1 MNWITIAGMM
11 LVTWVPRFVPLMLSR
26 DVPLP
31 RWIRRWLSGFP
42 YADLGALIFPGIR
55 GPTPDAP
62 LVALGAGLVALVI
75 ALKAKSPVIP
85 VLAAIAAAAL
95 LDLVL

>member
-26 DVPLP
+26 DIPLP

-42 YADLGALIFPGIR
+42 YAALGALIFPGIL
-55 GPTPDAP
+55 GAIPDAP
-62 LVALGAGLVALVI
+62 LVALGAGVVALVV

-85 VLAAIAAAAL
+85 VLSAIAAAAL

>member
-1 MNWITIAGMM
+1 MSWLVIAGMM
-11 LVTWVPRFVPLMLSR
+11 VVTWVPRFLPLMLSR
-26 DVPLP
+26 DVPMP
-31 RWIRRWLSGFP
+31 RWLRRWLSGFP
-42 YADLGALIFPGIR
+42 YAALGALIFPGIL
-55 GPTPDAP
+55 GAIPDAP
-62 LVALGAGLVALVI
+62 LVALGAGLVALVA

>member
-1 MNWITIAGMM
+1 MSWLTIAGMM
-11 LVTWVPRFVPLMLSR
+11 IVTWVPRFVPLMLAR
-26 DVPLP
+26 DIPLP

-42 YADLGALIFPGIR
+42 YAALGALIFPGIL
-55 GPTPDAP
+55 GAIPDAP
-62 LVALGAGLVALVI
+62 LVALGAGLVALVV

>member
-1 MNWITIAGMM
+1 VSWLVIAGMM
-11 LVTWVPRFVPLMLSR
+11 VVTWVPRFLPLMLSR
-26 DVPLP
+26 DVPMP
-31 RWIRRWLSGFP
+31 RWLRRWLSGFP
-42 YADLGALIFPGIR
+42 YAALGALIFPGIL
-55 GPTPDAP
+55 GAIPDAP
-62 LVALGAGLVALVI
+62 LVALGAGLVALVA

>member
-1 MNWITIAGMM
+1 MSWLVIVGM
-11 LVTWVPRFVPLMLSR
+11 LAVTWVPRFVPLMLSR

-42 YADLGALIFPGIR
+42 YAALGALIFPGILR
-55 GPTPDAP
+55 AIPDAP
-62 LVALGAGLVALVI
+62 LVAVGAGFVALAV
-75 ALKAKSPVIP
+75 ALMAKSPVIP

-95 LDLVL
+95 LDLAL

>member
-1 MNWITIAGMM
+1 MSWLTIAGMM
-11 LVTWVPRFVPLMLSR
+11 IVTWVPRFVPLMLSR
-26 DVPLP
+26 DIPLP

-42 YADLGALIFPGIR
+42 YAALGALIFPGIL
-55 GPTPDAP
+55 GAIPDAP
-62 LVALGAGLVALVI
+62 LVALGAGLVALVV
-75 ALKAKSPVIP
+75 ALKARSPVIP

>member
-1 MNWITIAGMM
+1 VNWLAIAGMM
-11 LVTWVPRFVPLMLSR
+11 VVTWVPRFVPLMLSR

-42 YADLGALIFPGIR
+42 YAALGALIFPGIL
-55 GPTPDAP
+55 GAIPDAP
-62 LVALGAGLVALVI
+62 LVALGAGLVALLI

-85 VLAAIAAAAL
+85 TLGAIAAAAL
-95 LDLVL
+95 LDMVL

>member
-1 MNWITIAGMM
+1 MSWLTIAGMM

-42 YADLGALIFPGIR
+42 YAALGALIFPGIL
-55 GPTPDAP
+55 GAIPDSP
-62 LVALGAGLVALVI
+62 LVAIGAGLVALVV
-75 ALKAKSPVIP
+75 ALKARSPVIP

>member
-1 MNWITIAGMM
+1 MSWLTIAGMM
-11 LVTWVPRFVPLMLSR
+11 IVTWVPRFAPLMLAR
-26 DVPLP
+26 DIPLP

-42 YADLGALIFPGIR
+42 YAALGALIFPGIL
-55 GPTPDAP
+55 GAIPDAP
-62 LVALGAGLVALVI
+62 LVALGAGLVALVV

-95 LDLVL
+95 LDLAL